1 MQSRCLLAAR
11 QAGKS
16 TVTAAMA
23 MHEALFNPPAL
34 VLLLSPSLRQS
45 SELLRKVVG
54 FYRTLKDQAVP
65 VCHQWTLVSDERQ
78 TGPETGRSI
87 DADPPP

>member
-1 MQSRCLLAAR
+1 MFGQMARALAPALDPAALLMEATGAVPDQWQADLLRSNAKQMLLLAAR

-45 SELLRKVVG
+45 GELLR
-54 FYRTLKDQAVP
+54 A
-65 VCHQWTLVSDERQ
+65 
-78 TGPETGRSI
+78 
-87 DADPPP
+87 